1 MNPHQRRA
9 TALTSDQIA
18 YVRGCQ
24 RLQLA
29 VFNLTHK
36 DPLKALS
43 NKFGMTSLKKA
54 ILILMEARKKVRLL
68 TLKNYIKKWQKK
80 CPEFNSFNGKKNS
93 LTPSPRF
100 PY

>member
-1 MNPHQRRA
+1 MNPLKRRA

-43 NKFGMTSLKKA
+43 NKFAMAALKDA

-68 TLKNYIKKWQKK
+68 TLKNYLKKMAKI
-80 CPEFNSFNGKKNS
+80 CPEFNSFFGKKNS
-93 LTPSPRF
+93 LTPSTHF
-100 PY
+100 PH

>member
-54 ILILMEARKKVRLL
+54 ILMQEKLSYSEPAFPILMPSKNMYC
-68 TLKNYIKKWQKK
+68 LK
-80 CPEFNSFNGKKNS
+80 P
-93 LTPSPRF
+93 
-100 PY
+100 